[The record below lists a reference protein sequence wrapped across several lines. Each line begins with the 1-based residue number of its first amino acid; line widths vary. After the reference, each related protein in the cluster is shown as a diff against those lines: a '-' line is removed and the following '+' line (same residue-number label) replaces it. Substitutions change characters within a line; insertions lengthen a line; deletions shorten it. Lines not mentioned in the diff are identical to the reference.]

1 MQNRIEEVRMRNKN
15 RNTGQAK
22 LPFER
27 VNIWAA
33 LPEPVRERCRMLI
46 RQMLS
51 VVLQSAAGRP
61 DERED

>member
-1 MQNRIEEVRMRNKN
+1 MRNKN